1 MTEENRP
8 LPVGLHD
15 RRDEVVA
22 ELTRHFVAEHLD
34 ADEFEARVE
43 QVYQT
48 RTIPELEAIRSNLPV
63 LPTADSTTIQTVT
76 SGESVGSFQIIAAF
90 MGGTVRR
97 GGWTPARQIS
107 ALAMM
112 GGLEIDFR
120 EARFGPGT
128 TDLNV
133 LALMGGVEIIVPPG
147 LRVECE
153 GIGLMGGF
161 DSLDQHGGGS
171 GGGTG
176 PTLRIRGA
184 AVMGGVEITQRL
196 PGETAKDR
204 KRRIKDEKV
213 RKRLS
218 GGR

>member
-1 MTEENRP
+1 MTDENRP

-15 RRDEVVA
+15 RREQVVA

-34 ADEFEARVE
+34 ADEFEKRVE
-43 QVYQT
+43 LVYQS
-48 RTIPELEAIRSNLPV
+48 RTLQELEAIRAALPD
-63 LPTADSTTIQTVT
+63 LPAPGVSTIQTVPA
-76 SGESVGSFQIIAAF
+76 GEKVGSFQILAAF
-90 MGGTVRR
+90 LGGTGRR
-97 GGWTPARQIS
+97 GAWTPARQIS

-153 GIGLMGGF
+153 GFGLMGGF
-161 DSLDQHGGGS
+161 DSLDQHADDAGGNR
-171 GGGTG
+171 

-196 PGETAKDR
+196 PGETAKER
-204 KRRIKDEKV
+204 KRRLKEEKA
-213 RKRLS
+213 RKKLS
-218 GGR
+218 GGY

>member
-1 MTEENRP
+1 MTEQNRP
-8 LPVGLHD
+8 LPMGLHD
-15 RRDEVVA
+15 RREQVIA

-34 ADEFEARVE
+34 AEEFEARVE
-43 QVYQT
+43 LVYQT
-48 RTIPELEAIRSNLPV
+48 RTIQELEAIRANLPDIPV
-63 LPTADSTTIQTVT
+63 AEAPTVQTLPPGQAAS
-76 SGESVGSFQIIAAF
+76 SFQIIAAF
-90 MGGTVRR
+90 MGGTARR

-153 GIGLMGGF
+153 GYGIMGGF
-161 DSLDQHGGGS
+161 DSLDQHTEPGGEHR
-171 GGGTG
+171 
-176 PTLRIRGA
+176 PILRIRGA

-204 KRRIKDEKV
+204 KRRLKEEKT
-213 RKRLS
+213 RKKLS
-218 GGR
+218 DGR